1 MTPVAT
7 GTLAVTGDEVAD
19 RLVNEDPLAL
29 LLGMLL
35 DQQIPMEWAF
45 MGPRRLAE
53 RLGSD
58 LDAHDISARD
68 PEAFAALVRAK
79 PALHRF
85 PGSMAR
91 RMQALCRHV
100 ADRYD
105 GDVGGVWADA
115 ETGEE
120 LFGRLRD
127 LPGYGDEK
135 ARILTAVLAKRFG
148 VRPEGWEEQA
158 GAFSDDQPRSV
169 ADIDGPQALQRVRA
183 WKKEQ
188 KARGKRKDE

>member
-1 MTPVAT
+1 MTRTA
-7 GTLAVTGDEVAD
+7 GTLAVTGDEAAD
-19 RLVNEDPLAL
+19 RLINEDPLAL

-45 MGPRRLAE
+45 MGPRRLAD

-68 PEAFAALVRAK
+68 PEAFAALVKAK

-85 PGSMAR
+85 PGSMAQ
-91 RMQALCRHV
+91 RMQALCRHI

-105 GDVGGVWADA
+105 GDADGVWADA
-115 ETGEE
+115 NTGEE

-148 VRPEGWEEQA
+148 VSPEGWQEQA

-169 ADIDGPQALQRVRA
+169 ADIDGPGALQRVRA